1 MLTPIDIQNQDFAV
15 KLRGYDADEVDDFLD
30 LIGADY
36 EKLYK
41 ENIELRDKVSAQKS
55 EIEHYKGMEQTLQ
68 QSIML
73 AQKAAE
79 DIEKNAANK
88 ADAIVNE
95 AQNKSADAVRVTE
108 EELVKKRNEL
118 SRLKLEVESFKTRIK
133 GNCSGL
139 LEMLEKME

>member
-41 ENIELRDKVSAQKS
+41 ENMELRDKVSSQKS
-55 EIEHYKGMEQTLQ
+55 EIEHYKAMEQTLQ
-68 QSIML
+68 QSIIL

-88 ADAIVNE
+88 ADAIVSE
-95 AQNKSADAVRVTE
+95 AQTKSTDAVRVTE

-133 GNCSGL
+133 GNCSGI

>member
-41 ENIELRDKVSAQKS
+41 ENIELRDKVSSLKN
-55 EIEHYKGMEQTLQ
+55 ELEHYKQMEQTLQ

-79 DIEKNAANK
+79 DIEKNAAQK
-88 ADAIVNE
+88 ADVIMSE
-95 AQNKSADAVRVTE
+95 AQTKSQDAVRITE
-108 EELVKKRNEL
+108 EELAKKRNEL
-118 SRLKLEVESFKTRIK
+118 SRIKLEVEGFKARIK
-133 GNCSGL
+133 GNLSGI
-139 LEMLEKME
+139 LEIVEKME

>member
-41 ENIELRDKVSAQKS
+41 ENIELRDKVKSQIS
-55 EIEHYKGMEQTLQ
+55 EIERYKSMEQTLQ

-79 DIEKNAANK
+79 DIEKNAAHK
-88 ADAIVNE
+88 ADVIVNE
-95 AQNKSADAVRVTE
+95 AQSKSQDAVRVTE
-108 EELVKKRNEL
+108 EELIKKRNEL
-118 SRLKLEVESFKTRIK
+118 SRLKLEVESYKTRIQ
-133 GNCSGL
+133 GNCKGL